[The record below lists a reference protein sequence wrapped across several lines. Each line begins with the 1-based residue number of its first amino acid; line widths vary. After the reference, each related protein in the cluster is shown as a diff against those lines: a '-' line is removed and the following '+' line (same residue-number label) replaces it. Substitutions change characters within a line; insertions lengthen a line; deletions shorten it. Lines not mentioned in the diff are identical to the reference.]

1 MKLSI
6 LTIVKNDKKN
16 LLISLDSVLSQS
28 LKNFEYI
35 IYDGMSTDGT
45 KFSVQKYLNKNV
57 RYICRADKNYYD
69 ALNYA
74 IKAASGDYIGI
85 LNAGD
90 KYFSLNVLNKIY
102 KKIVASKCD
111 LLFGNLAYF
120 DNKNHSRRVW
130 NFKITDL
137 NPISALK
144 IASPTLFIKRKIAL
158 SNPYNTKY
166 NISSDTDFN
175 IRISKKK
182 LNYVYLNQLIVLM
195 KTGGLST
202 SPKFFFVKMIQDIL
216 ILRKYFKASF
226 IFIYF
231 YKILIKLRT
240 IKINKKIILNSC
252 YFLFLVKF
260 LYNFINNVYYF

>member
-35 IYDGMSTDGT
+35 IYDGMSSDGT
-45 KFSVQKYLNKNV
+45 KFIIQRFLNKNV
-57 RYICRADKNYYD
+57 RYICMADKNYYD
-69 ALNYA
+69 GLNYA

-90 KYFSLNVLNKIY
+90 KYFNSNVLNKIY
-102 KKIVASKCD
+102 KKITTSKCD

-120 DNKNHSRRVW
+120 NEKGYSTRVW
-130 NFKITDL
+130 NFKVKDL

-144 IASPTLFIKRKIAL
+144 IASPTLFIKRKIAI
-158 SNPYNTKY
+158 SNPYNINY

-175 IRISKKK
+175 LKISKKK
-182 LNYVYLNQLIVLM
+182 LNYIYCNELIVLM

-202 SPKFFFVKMIQDIL
+202 HPNFFFIKMIEDLIIL
-216 ILRKYFKASF
+216 KKYFKVFF
-226 IFIYF
+226 IFIYL
-231 YKILIKLRT
+231 YKVLIKLRT
-240 IKINKKIILNSC
+240 LKINKI
-252 YFLFLVKF
+252 FF
-260 LYNFINNVYYF
+260 

>member
-6 LTIVKNDKKN
+6 LTIAKNDKRN

-45 KFSVQKYLNKNV
+45 KFSIQKYLNKNV
-57 RYICRADKNYYD
+57 KYICRADKNYYD

-120 DNKNHSRRVW
+120 NEKGYSSRVW
-130 NFKITDL
+130 NFKVTDL
-137 NPISALK
+137 NLISALK
-144 IASPTLFIKRKIAL
+144 IASPTLFIKRNVAI
-158 SNPYNTKY
+158 SNPYNINY

-175 IRISKKK
+175 LRISKKK
-182 LNYVYLNQLIVLM
+182 LNYIYLNEFIVLM

-202 SPKFFFVKMIQDIL
+202 NPNFFL
-216 ILRKYFKASF
+216 
-226 IFIYF
+226 
-231 YKILIKLRT
+231 
-240 IKINKKIILNSC
+240 
-252 YFLFLVKF
+252 
-260 LYNFINNVYYF
+260 

>member
-45 KFSVQKYLNKNV
+45 KFSIQKYLNKNV

-90 KYFSLNVLNKIY
+90 KYFSSNVLNKIN
-102 KKIVASKCD
+102 KKITASKSD

-120 DNKNHSRRVW
+120 DEKNHSTRVW
-130 NFKITDL
+130 NFKVKDL
-137 NPISALK
+137 NLISALK
-144 IASPTLFIKRKIAL
+144 IASPTIFIKRKIAI
-158 SNPYNTKY
+158 SNPYNINY

-175 IRISKKK
+175 LRISKKK
-182 LNYVYLNQLIVLM
+182 LNYIYLNEFIVLM

-202 SPKFFFVKMIQDIL
+202 NPKFFFIKMIEDFIIL
-216 ILRKYFKASF
+216 KKDFQFFF
-226 IFIYF
+226 IFVYL
-231 YKILIKLRT
+231 YKVLIKLRT
-240 IKINKKIILNSC
+240 LKINKI
-252 YFLFLVKF
+252 FF
-260 LYNFINNVYYF
+260 